1 MLVMT
6 WDPKEKVYKAYV
18 FGSDFPGAI
27 VETGQW
33 EGDMLVYR
41 GEFAAGAMK
50 MALRN
55 ATRLTAPGKI
65 VSEEFSSANGAAE
78 ALMVRVEASK
88 RP

>member
-1 MLVMT
+1 
-6 WDPKEKVYKAYV
+6 
-18 FGSDFPGAI
+18 
-27 VETGQW
+27 
-33 EGDMLVYR
+33 
-41 GEFAAGAMK
+41 MK